1 MSGFG
6 LDRVFTLLERGLDF
20 AAQRQELLASNIAN
34 VETPGYKRRD
44 LDFESLLQ
52 GLEEQ
57 NQDKA
62 LHLARTSPG
71 HLSGHTKDEESFPV
85 KEENITIRDDGSSI
99 DVEREMATLLE
110 NGLYYQT
117 LSKLTAGKFNLLRTV
132 LKEVR

>member
-6 LDRVFTLLERGLDF
+6 LDRIFALLERGLDF

-34 VETPGYKRRD
+34 VETLDYKRRD
-44 LDFESLLQ
+44 LDFESLLK

-57 NQDKA
+57 NKRIN
-62 LHLARTSPG
+62 LTRTSPR
-71 HLSGHTKDEESFPV
+71 HLSGSVKNEEGFPVEEES
-85 KEENITIRDDGSSI
+85 ITIRDDGSSI

-117 LSKLTAGKFNLLRTV
+117 LSKLTSGKFNLLRTV

>member
-6 LDRVFTLLERGLDF
+6 LDRIFALLERGLDF

-34 VETPGYKRRD
+34 VETPDYKRRD
-44 LDFESLLQ
+44 LDFESLLK

-57 NQDKA
+57 NKRIN
-62 LHLARTSPG
+62 LARTSLR
-71 HLSGHTKDEESFPV
+71 HLSGSVKNEEGFPVEEES
-85 KEENITIRDDGSSI
+85 ITIRDDGSSI

-117 LSKLTAGKFNLLRTV
+117 LSKLTSGKFNLLRTV

>member
-6 LDRVFTLLERGLDF
+6 LDRIFALLERGLDF

-34 VETPGYKRRD
+34 VETPDYKRRD
-44 LDFESLLQ
+44 LDFESLLK

-57 NQDKA
+57 NKRIN
-62 LHLARTSPG
+62 LARTSPR
-71 HLSGHTKDEESFPV
+71 HLSGSVKNEEGFPVEEES
-85 KEENITIRDDGSSI
+85 ITIRDDGSSI

-117 LSKLTAGKFNLLRTV
+117 LSKLTSGKFNLLRTV

>member
-44 LDFESLLQ
+44 LDFESLLK

-57 NQDKA
+57 GGELN
-62 LHLARTSPG
+62 LARTSSRHLPG
-71 HLSGHTKDEESFPV
+71 YVARSEELFPV

-99 DVEREMATLLE
+99 DVEREMVTLLE

>member
-6 LDRVFTLLERGLDF
+6 LDRVFALLERGLDF

-44 LDFESLLQ
+44 LDFESLLK

-57 NQDKA
+57 DNRIG
-62 LHLARTSPG
+62 LARTSPR
-71 HLSGHTKDEESFPV
+71 HLSGSVKNEEGFPV
-85 KEENITIRDDGSSI
+85 KEESITIRDDGSSV
-99 DVEREMATLLE
+99 DVEREMVTLLE
-110 NGLYYQT
+110 NGLYYQV
-117 LSKLTAGKFNLLRTV
+117 LSKLTSGKFRLLYTV

>member
-1 MSGFG
+1 MSDFG
-6 LDRVFTLLERGLDF
+6 LDRIFALLERGLDF

-44 LDFESLLQ
+44 LDFESLLK

-57 NQDKA
+57 DNRID
-62 LHLARTSPG
+62 LARTSPK
-71 HLSGHTKDEESFPV
+71 HLSGSVKNEEGFPV
-85 KEENITIRDDGSSI
+85 KEESITIRDDGSSI
-99 DVEREMATLLE
+99 DVEREMVTLLE

-117 LSKLTAGKFNLLRTV
+117 LSKLTSGKFNLLHTV

>member
-6 LDRVFTLLERGLDF
+6 LDRIFALLDRGLDF

-34 VETPGYKRRD
+34 VETPDYKRRD
-44 LDFESLLQ
+44 LDFESLLK

-57 NQDKA
+57 NKRIN
-62 LHLARTSPG
+62 LARTSPR
-71 HLSGHTKDEESFPV
+71 HLSGSVKNEEGFPVEEES
-85 KEENITIRDDGSSI
+85 ITIRDDGSSI

-117 LSKLTAGKFNLLRTV
+117 LSKLTSGKFNLLRTV